1 MGRGTRDTVIVHV
14 YLCVCMSV
22 RSSFERGLFV
32 SYGVIYL
39 LCLPLLAIWTSPK
52 LNVSMVN
59 WLADCRFDLDYRI
72 AWRVLIKFSKN
83 QKICYKRGCPIKA
96 VLGCIAWLCLVQL
109 LHCGSILLASV
120 IFASLYRIVLYQSV
134 TIII

>member
-1 MGRGTRDTVIVHV
+1 MPRWARGTRDTVIVHV

-52 LNVSMVN
+52 SNVSMVN
-59 WLADCRFDLDYRI
+59 WLADCRFDLPDYRI
-72 AWRVLIKFSKN
+72 TWRVLIKFSKN
-83 QKICYKRGCPIKA
+83 QKSA
-96 VLGCIAWLCLVQL
+96 TSVAVQL
-109 LHCGSILLASV
+109 WLFLA
-120 IFASLYRIVLYQSV
+120 A
-134 TIII
+134 